1 MDWNQLEQDAYSL
14 LSMTPH
20 ELYEYT
26 HSEYT
31 NIVKGYYSRR
41 EQDLRDMQY
50 QAWHNAVYVGMAFGG
65 KELPSL
71 KDIMEKKEPV
81 HPTSTLT
88 EEEKWNR
95 ARSTFIRLHMAGMHV
110 PEETLIKYNIQKG

>member
-1 MDWNQLEQDAYSL
+1 MDWNQLEQDSYSL
-14 LSMTPH
+14 LNMTPH

-31 NIVKGYYSRR
+31 NMVKGYHARR
-41 EQDLRDMQY
+41 ERELRDYQY
-50 QAWHNAVYVGMAFGG
+50 QSWHNAVFVGMVFGG

-71 KDIMEKKEPV
+71 SEIMDQKEQV
-81 HPTSTLT
+81 HPTSMLT

-95 ARSTFIRLHMAGMHV
+95 ARSTFIRLQMAGMHV